1 MTKSNENINILKLE
15 KINKN
20 FGELKVLKNNS
31 LEVQKGEVVCIIGP
45 SGAGKS
51 TLLRSINQLESIK
64 SGKIWVDGELLV
76 DKEKGKNKI
85 NKSHKEIMKS
95 MLEVGM
101 VFQKFNLF
109 PHITVLDNIMMPQMD
124 GLTACAKIREFS
136 NVPIILLTAKV
147 EDMDK
152 LMGFEQGADDYLTKP
167 FNILELK
174 ARIRALL
181 RRATPKSQN
190 DTLELV
196 IGTIRLDLNS
206 RNAYRSGELVDL
218 TAKEFDVIEFL
229 MRNPNRVYSREAL
242 LDTIWAYE
250 YRSDI
255 RTVDVH
261 IRRLREKLEEN
272 PADPQYII
280 TKWGV
285 GYYFRK

>member
-1 MTKSNENINILKLE
+1 MKIL
-15 KINKN
+15 
-20 FGELKVLKNNS
+20 
-31 LEVQKGEVVCIIGP
+31 VVDDE
-45 SGAGKS
+45 A
-51 TLLRSINQLESIK
+51 
-64 SGKIWVDGELLV
+64 LLV
-76 DKEKGKNKI
+76 KGI
-85 NKSHKEIMKS
+85 R
-95 MLEVGM
+95 
-101 VFQKFNLF
+101 FNLQNEGYDV
-109 PHITVLDNIMMPQMD
+109 ITGSDGLEAVRAVQEQSPDLVVLDVMMPNMD
-124 GLTACAKIREFS
+124 GLTACSKIREFS
-136 NVPIILLTAKV
+136 NVPIIMLTAKV

-152 LMGFEQGADDYLTKP
+152 LIGFDHGADDYMTKP

-181 RRATPKSQN
+181 RRSTVTEKKVQEAN
-190 DTLELV
+190 TLTV
-196 IGTIRLDLNS
+196 GSITLDLDA
-206 RNAYRSGELVDL
+206 RNAYRSGILADL

-229 MRNPNRVYSREAL
+229 MRNANRVYSREAL

-272 PADPQYII
+272 PAQPQYIM